1 MQTNKSFKETA
12 SSEQLSSCKE
22 ETKPFV
28 LGEQH
33 VQLQICFSF
42 RIGSIDLLK
51 EDMLQGD
58 PGAKEEGNTLTA
70 MVYMLKSL
78 NTTPDRNPLNINIIK
93 AVETNPSYMLYLLPL
108 SSETSNRVWYVF
120 FTLCNFLFHLL

>member
-1 MQTNKSFKETA
+1 MRTNGHADNHCQAGVEVT
-12 SSEQLSSCKE
+12 EQ
-22 ETKPFV
+22 
-28 LGEQH
+28 
-33 VQLQICFSF
+33 QLQISFSF

-70 MVYMLKSL
+70 MVYMMKSL

-108 SSETSNRVWYVF
+108 SSETSNRVRYVF